1 MNAPR
6 LARILIVDDELENL
20 KALERTLQTKFEC
33 TTVSSSQAALK
44 AVEDTDFAVI
54 VSDQRMPD
62 MKGTELLAQVAKKKP
77 LTTRVIL
84 TAHTETGEILE
95 AINRAEIFRYITK
108 PWENQ
113 ELLITL
119 QQAVD
124 HYDLLSQN
132 QRLIRELEAVNKNL
146 ESLVEKRTLELKL
159 ANEKLS
165 ELAMTDP
172 LTKIMNRRAFSKK
185 LLEEIDRSSRYKHSM
200 VIAMIDVDHFK
211 HFNDTEGHVL
221 GDEALKKIAQ
231 LFLGNLRKS
240 DSLARYGGEEFIIMM
255 PETKLASG
263 VEICERLRSAVE
275 NHSFQGQQR
284 AGYLTISVGLCE
296 FPESGESSDTLINGA
311 DKALYEAKQSGRN
324 RVMTNRHVKQSS
336 FFIT

>member
-1 MNAPR
+1 MNPPR
-6 LARILIVDDELENL
+6 RARILIVDDEHDNL
-20 KALERTLQTKFEC
+20 KALERTLHGKFDC
-33 TTVSSSQAALK
+33 IAVSSSQDALK
-44 AVEDTDFAVI
+44 ALESSDFAVV

-62 MKGTELLAQVAKKKP
+62 MKGTELLAHVAKKAP
-77 LTTRVIL
+77 LTTRIIL
-84 TAHTETGEILE
+84 TAHTDTGEILE

-119 QQAVD
+119 QQAVE
-124 HYDLLSQN
+124 HHDLLSQN
-132 QRLIRELEAVNKNL
+132 QKLVRELAAVNKNL

-159 ANEKLS
+159 ANEKLA

-200 VIAMIDVDHFK
+200 VIAMVDVDHFK
-211 HFNDTEGHVL
+211 HFNDTEGHLL

-263 VEICERLRSAVE
+263 VEICERLRSAIE
-275 NHSFQGQQR
+275 HHSFQGQQR
-284 AGYLTISVGLCE
+284 AGYLTISIGLCE
-296 FPESGESSDTLINGA
+296 FPEVGESSDALINAA

-324 RVMTNRHVKQSS
+324 RVVTSRHVKQSS

>member
-1 MNAPR
+1 MDTLRP
-6 LARILIVDDELENL
+6 ARILIVDDEPENL
-20 KALERTLQTKFEC
+20 KALERTLHGKFEC
-33 TTVSSSQAALK
+33 VTAPNCQAALK
-44 AVEDTDFAVI
+44 AIEGTPFSAVI
-54 VSDQRMPD
+54 SDQRMPD
-62 MKGTELLAQVAKKKP
+62 MKGTELLAQIAKKQP
-77 LTTRVIL
+77 LASRVIL
-84 TAHTETGEILE
+84 TAHTEVSEILE

-113 ELLITL
+113 ELLTTI

-124 HYDLLSQN
+124 HHNLLSQN
-132 QRLIRELEAVNKNL
+132 RNLIQELEAINKNL
-146 ESLVEKRTLELKL
+146 EALVEKRTLELKL
-159 ANEKLS
+159 ANERLS

-172 LTKIMNRRAFSKK
+172 LTKVMNRRAFSKK
-185 LLEEIDRSSRYKHSM
+185 LLEEIDRSSRYRHSM

-221 GDEALKKIAQ
+221 ADEALKKISQ

-263 VEICERLRSAVE
+263 VEICERLRTAVE

-284 AGYLTISVGLCE
+284 AGYLTISLGLCE
-296 FPESGESSDTLINGA
+296 FPEAGDNAEALINAA
-311 DKALYEAKQSGRN
+311 DKALYEAKQAGRN

-336 FFIT
+336 FFIS

>member
-1 MNAPR
+1 MTPR
-6 LARILIVDDELENL
+6 RARILIVDDEQDNL
-20 KALERTLQTKFEC
+20 KALERTLHGKFDC
-33 TTVSSSQAALK
+33 VAASSSQMALD
-44 AVEDTDFAVI
+44 AIENSDFAVVI
-54 VSDQRMPD
+54 SDQRMPD
-62 MKGTELLAQVAKKKP
+62 MKGTELLARIAKKQP

-84 TAHTETGEILE
+84 TAHTDTAEILE

-113 ELLITL
+113 ELLTTL

-124 HYDLLSQN
+124 HHDLLTQN
-132 QRLIRELEAVNKNL
+132 QRLIRELETINKNL

-172 LTKIMNRRAFSKK
+172 LTKVMNRRAFSKK
-185 LLEEIDRSSRYKHSM
+185 LLEEIDRSSRYKHPM

-255 PETKLASG
+255 PETKMASG
-263 VEICERLRSAVE
+263 VEICERLRTAIE
-275 NHSFQGQQR
+275 NHAFQGQQR

-296 FPESGESSDTLINGA
+296 FPEAGDSSDSLIQSA

>member
-1 MNAPR
+1 MDTLR
-6 LARILIVDDELENL
+6 RARILIVDDEPENL
-20 KALERTLQTKFEC
+20 KALERTLHGQFEC
-33 TTVSSSQAALK
+33 VTVSNCQKALQAIEAS
-44 AVEDTDFAVI
+44 DFSVVI
-54 VSDQRMPD
+54 SDQKMPD
-62 MKGTELLAQVAKKKP
+62 MKGSELLAQIAKKKP

-84 TAHTETGEILE
+84 TAHAEISEILE

-113 ELLITL
+113 ELLTTI

-124 HYDLLSQN
+124 HHDLLSQN
-132 QRLIRELEAVNKNL
+132 KKLIRELETVNKNL

-159 ANEKLS
+159 ANERLS

-172 LTKIMNRRAFSKK
+172 LTKVMNRRAFSKK

-200 VIAMIDVDHFK
+200 VIAMLDVDHFK

-221 GDEALKKIAQ
+221 ADEALKKIAQ
-231 LFLGNLRKS
+231 ILLGNLRKS

-263 VEICERLRSAVE
+263 VEICERLRAAVE

-296 FPESGESSDTLINGA
+296 FPEAGDSSDTLISAA
-311 DKALYEAKQSGRN
+311 DKALYEAKQAGRN
-324 RVMTNRHVKQSS
+324 RVLTNRHVKQSS
-336 FFIT
+336 FFIS